1 MVNPF
6 ENEAGTYLVL
16 INDKGQYS
24 LWPAFLEVPS
34 GWTVI
39 YGQESRQLCLDY
51 INSHWDDMKPDS
63 LNGQGK

>member
-6 ENEAGTYLVL
+6 ENEAGTYFVL

-24 LWPAFLEVPS
+24 LWPSFLEVPP

-39 YGQESRQLCLDY
+39 YGQESRQKCLDY
-51 INSHWDDMKPDS
+51 INSHWKDMKPTS
-63 LNGQGK
+63 LSSW